1 MKEYKLV
8 CSVCGRPFS
17 GKDEYLCS
25 CGGQLEPYFDLK
37 ANAEEYRDI
46 IRNGCV
52 NGVWDYKKMLP
63 VGDERPVTLGEG
75 ATPLLDADK
84 LADLIGVKSL
94 YLKNETLNPSGTY
107 KDRFATVALT
117 IEKAKNTPAVA
128 LGSARQCGKRR
139 CGLRGKGRASLLC
152 PSASRRR
159 RGARLA
165 DQGIRCK
172 AHPYGA
178 YH

>member
-94 YLKNETLNPSGTY
+94 
-107 KDRFATVALT
+107 
-117 IEKAKNTPAVA
+117 
-128 LGSARQCGKRR
+128 
-139 CGLRGKGRASLLC
+139 
-152 PSASRRR
+152 
-159 RGARLA
+159 
-165 DQGIRCK
+165 
-172 AHPYGA
+172 
-178 YH
+178 